1 MTAQDVE
8 AVLRA
13 GGHRITRPRTAVWAA
28 LVDADDHLTAEE
40 LADRVEQQDSSVN
53 LASVCRTLTL
63 FEELELVR
71 HSRLVDDPAGRWEIT
86 HPDDDFHLVCTEC
99 GAVDHHVGTLVQ
111 TVRDHLQDGHG
122 FAVDQVDLTV
132 RGRCAA
138 CGDTAG

>member
-1 MTAQDVE
+1 M
-8 AVLRA
+8 VLVDLDGRLTMVNRA
-13 GGHRITRPRTAVWAA
+13 ACSMLGR
-28 LVDADDHLTAEE
+28 DADDLRRCTF
-40 LADRVEQQDSSVN
+40 Q
-53 LASVCRTLTL
+53 
-63 FEELELVR
+63 
-71 HSRLVDDPAGRWEIT
+71 EIT